1 MSISAFFSEQ
11 ARRPSGWFGR
21 IVMPIVFN
29 RGNAFLNGFVNE
41 IMAVQPDDRV
51 LEIGC
56 GTGKLI
62 ELMANNIETG
72 FIEGIDFS
80 SLMVRIAQRKNKR
93 HITRGT
99 VKILEANFDDNSTV
113 NTVFTK
119 VCSVNTIY
127 FWKNPEH
134 TVQKVINLLEPGGR
148 FVVAFE
154 DFDQLERRK
163 LDMDVFQPYR
173 KDDVRRLLTGCGFS
187 RAGIESREKRK
198 LLFHCAV
205 ATK

>member
-1 MSISAFFSEQ
+1 M
-11 ARRPSGWFGR
+11 PSGWFGR
-21 IVMPIVFN
+21 TVMPIVFD
-29 RGNAFLNGFVNE
+29 RGNAFLNGFANE
-41 IMAVQPDDRV
+41 IMAVQSDDLV

-62 ELMANNIETG
+62 KLMANNIESG

-80 SLMVRIAQRKNKR
+80 STMVRIAQRRNKR

-99 VKILEANFDDNSTV
+99 VSIVEANFDE
-113 NTVFTK
+113 NTTEHRGFTK
-119 VCSVNTIY
+119 VCSVNTLY

-134 TVQKVINLLEPGGR
+134 TVQKVIKLLEPGGR

-173 KDDVRRLLTGCGFS
+173 KNDVRRLLTGCGFS
-187 RAGIESREKRK
+187 RACIESKEKRK
-198 LLFHCAV
+198 LFFHCVV

>member
-21 IVMPIVFN
+21 IVMPIVFY

-41 IMAVQPDDRV
+41 ILAVQPDDRV

-62 ELMANNIETG
+62 KLMAKNIETG

-80 SLMVRIAQRKNKR
+80 SVMMEIAQRRNKR
-93 HITRGT
+93 HIARGT
-99 VKILEANFDDNSTV
+99 VTMVEANFDE
-113 NTVFTK
+113 NTTEHRSFTK
-119 VCSVNTIY
+119 VCSVNTLY

-134 TVQKVINLLEPGGR
+134 TVQKVVNLLEPGGR

-187 RAGIESREKRK
+187 RACIESRVKQK
-198 LLFHCAV
+198 LLFHCTV